1 MNFRVAKKIAGNVET
16 MTVEETRVMKLNFGC
31 LGRKKLE
38 YIYFKQNICFYNI
51 TIMSDRWQQKKDN
64 LKSCL

>member
-31 LGRKKLE
+31 LVRGRSLSTFTSNKT
-38 YIYFKQNICFYNI
+38 FVFI
-51 TIMSDRWQQKKDN
+51 T
-64 LKSCL
+64 